1 MMTYSMELTGPAVRT
16 TGATREQTLSALRER
31 IVTFAASRMARDAA
45 EDLAQEVLLVIH
57 EKYPHVE
64 QIQDLVPL
72 AIRILRFKM
81 AAWRR
86 KAHRRGEDTQVQIET
101 LPLAGPDPSPEARAE
116 RRESA
121 ERLAAALATLGPRCK
136 EMFRLKLA
144 GRSFQQ
150 MQEWFG
156 ARSINTIYTW
166 DFRCRKQLME
176 TLGGEW
182 GQFS

>member
-1 MMTYSMELTGPAVRT
+1 MELTGPAVRP
-16 TGATREQTLSALRER
+16 TGAAREQTLSALRER
-31 IVTFAASRMARDAA
+31 IVAFAASRMARDSA

-72 AIRILRFKM
+72 SLRILRFKM
-81 AAWRR
+81 ASQRR
-86 KAHRRGEDTQVQIET
+86 KAHRRGEDTQVQVDT

-116 RRESA
+116 RKESA
-121 ERLAAALATLGPRCK
+121 ERLAAALTRLAPRCK
-136 EMFRLKLA
+136 EMFRMKLA
-144 GRSFQQ
+144 GRSFLD

-166 DFRCRKQLME
+166 DFRCRKQLLE
-176 TLGGEW
+176 SLEGRWEQG
-182 GQFS
+182 S